1 MKNFIST
8 HDWSKSDLQ
17 EILDYAKDLKTNKFQ
32 NNLKNKSIALLFFNP
47 SMRTRTSFEL
57 GIQEMGGLAVV
68 LHPGKDAWP
77 IEFKLNEVMDGEAEE
92 HIIEVAKVL
101 SSYCDLIAIRSFPKF
116 KNLEEDLSDN
126 VIKSFA
132 KYASVPVVNMETITH
147 PCQELAHILTMQ
159 EQLGD
164 LSGKDYLLTWT
175 YHPKPLNT
183 AVANSSI
190 LIASK
195 FGMNVKL
202 LCPTSDYLLHDSY
215 MNIAKKNCE
224 LNGKSFEITHDIEHG
239 YKNADIVY
247 AKSWGSLNYYGNNGE
262 EKLIRDK
269 YKHFIVD
276 EEKMALTN
284 NAKFSHCLPLRRN
297 IKATDGVMDS
307 DYCVAIQEAGNR
319 MHVQKSLLTKL
330 LKEEK

>member
-8 HDWSKSDLQ
+8 QDWSKKELQ
-17 EILDYAKDLKTNKFQ
+17 DILDYAKDLKTNKFQ
-32 NNLKNKSIALLFFNP
+32 DTLKNKSVALLFFNP

-57 GIQEMGGLAVV
+57 GIQELGGYAVV

-77 IEFKLNEVMDGEAEE
+77 IEFKPNSVMDDDSEE

-101 SSYCDLIAIRSFPKF
+101 SEYCDLIAVRAFPKF
-116 KNLEEDLSDN
+116 IDLEEDLSDK
-126 VIKSFA
+126 VINGFA

-159 EQLGD
+159 EELGD

-183 AVANSSI
+183 AVANSS
-190 LIASK
+190 LMIASK

-202 LCPTSDYLLHDSY
+202 LCPSQDYLLHQNYLDQ
-215 MNIAKKNCE
+215 AKDNCDF
-224 LNGKSFEITHDIEHG
+224 NGTSFAITHDIEEG
-239 YKNADIVY
+239 YKGADIVY
-247 AKSWGSLNYYGNNGE
+247 AKSWGSLNYYGNPRE
-262 EKLIRDK
+262 EKIIRDNF
-269 YKHFIVD
+269 KHFIVD
-276 EEKMALTN
+276 EKKMALTN

-297 IKATDGVMDS
+297 IKATDAVMDS

-319 MHVQKSLLTKL
+319 LHVQKSLLTKL
-330 LKEEK
+330 LKEN

>member
-202 LCPTSDYLLHDSY
+202 LCPTNDYLLHDSY
-215 MNIAKKNCE
+215 MNTAKKNCE
-224 LNGKSFEITHDIEHG
+224 LNGKSFEITNDIEHG

-247 AKSWGSLNYYGNNGE
+247 AKSWGSLNYYGNNSE

-307 DYCVAIQEAGNR
+307 NYCVAIQEADNR

-330 LKEEK
+330 LEEEK

>member
-8 HDWSKSDLQ
+8 QDWSKSDLQ
-17 EILDYAKDLKTNKFQ
+17 DILDYAKELKVNKFQ
-32 NNLKNKSIALLFFNP
+32 NNLKNKSVALLFFNP
-47 SMRTRTSFEL
+47 SMRTRTSFEI

-77 IEFKLNEVMDGEAEE
+77 IEFKLNEVMDGETEE

-101 SSYCDLIAIRSFPKF
+101 SSYCDLIAIRAFPKF
-116 KNLEEDLSDN
+116 RNLEDDLSDN
-126 VIKSFA
+126 VINSFA

-159 EQLGD
+159 EELGD

-202 LCPTSDYLLHDSY
+202 LCPSKDYLLHDSY
-215 MNIAKKNCE
+215 TNQAKENCKV
-224 LNGKSFEITHDIEHG
+224 NGASFEVTHDISQG
-239 YKNADIVY
+239 YKDADIVY
-247 AKSWGSLNYYGNNGE
+247 AKSWGSLNYYGNPQE
-262 EKLIRDK
+262 EKLIRDQ

-276 EEKMALTN
+276 EEKIAMTK
-284 NAKFSHCLPLRRN
+284 NAKFSHCLLLRRN
-297 IKATDGVMDS
+297 INATDGVMDS
-307 DYCVAIQEAGNR
+307 DYCVAIQEAENR